1 MGERSYRQVCGQRG
15 RNVTTALAI
24 LPTNALIFHVAFL
37 GGMTGQRQDKIS
49 TQTNIWFS
57 HNNPAITGPN
67 SELKKLPPYGPFL
80 NIMEQAISA
89 LKAAFTAD
97 ISYPEQ
103 QKLMNN
109 RADLEATRQGML
121 IHMQIALLKV
131 RPR

>member
-1 MGERSYRQVCGQRG
+1 MHSKKPRTRNNG
-15 RNVTTALAI
+15 REVVSTSTWLAREKCYYSTGNI
-24 LPTNALIFHVAFL
+24 THPNALIFHVVFL

-57 HNNPAITGPN
+57 HNNPAITGPK

-103 QKLMNN
+103 
-109 RADLEATRQGML
+109 
-121 IHMQIALLKV
+121 I
-131 RPR
+131 